1 MASSNNRLPLVGQPA
16 VADFLP
22 LRIRELH
29 EGRRNRHRLAIAT
42 LVVAS
47 VCAGAYFSSLSMLNV
62 ATDSLA
68 AERKATEQI
77 QLAQSSYSDIISL
90 MNESRILGLAYYVA
104 SEPEVDWQTLLGLIL
119 KPMSGGA
126 KITSIDMGG
135 AASSTL
141 SDSDPLSGQSII
153 VTVDVNLTGKTYEG
167 IEYFLLDARQWP
179 GYLNAEVKDMQR
191 TASGYVATLDVHLG
205 TASLVDDA
213 KHKQVLE
220 GKVTQ

>member
-1 MASSNNRLPLVGQPA
+1 MASTNNRLPLVGQPA

-22 LRIRELH
+22 QRIRELH
-29 EGRRNRHRLAIAT
+29 DGRKNRHRLAIAT
-42 LVVAS
+42 LVIS
-47 VCAGAYFSSLSMLNV
+47 VICAGAYFSSLAMLNL
-62 ATDSLA
+62 ATDSLV

-90 MNESRILGLAYYVA
+90 MNESHILGLAYYVA

-119 KPMSGGA
+119 KPLSGGA

-135 AASSTL
+135 NSST
-141 SDSDPLSGQSII
+141 SSNASAPLSGQSIT

-179 GYLNAEVKDMQR
+179 GYSNAEVKDMRR
-191 TASGYVATLDVHLG
+191 TATGYVATLDVHLG
-205 TASLVDDA
+205 LAALVDDA